1 MVGNTL
7 ADSMAITASR
17 RTFELTRRR
26 AITTED
32 MGYMLNLAM
41 PPHNAREVVVKYW
54 VEILGQPELTPFR
67 LTNKEAEP
75 SGTISCLSGC
85 AKKDSFAAL

>member
-41 PPHNAREVVVKYW
+41 PPHNAREVVV
-54 VEILGQPELTPFR
+54 TR
-67 LTNKEAEP
+67 LEFGVGCGRCTSA
-75 SGTISCLSGC
+75 LSGRRIRLPPNC
-85 AKKDSFAAL
+85 YRRVAIGGL

>member
-32 MGYMLNLAM
+32 MRYMLNLAM
-41 PPHNAREVVVKYW
+41 PPYNAREVVVTRLEW
-54 VEILGQPELTPFR
+54 DVDGVPVRSPVGEFGSR
-67 LTNKEAEP
+67 LTATVELPLVDCETP
-75 SGTISCLSGC
+75 LE
-85 AKKDSFAAL
+85 L